1 MKQAEDDTMRRTFAI
16 TLALLLSTAAFAD
29 DVIRKGFTVA
39 DGGTLRLDAGIGDVT
54 IVTGGS
60 GVAIEV
66 VRDADGKR
74 GEERLRGHKIDFRQS
89 GNDVTV
95 ASDLD
100 DDWNHRWFNF
110 GGDDYEV
117 KWNIRVPD
125 HYNVEVRTSGGFIR
139 LDEIFGTVDARTSG
153 GSIRTGHLRGES
165 KLKTSGGSINVD
177 GASANLSAHT
187 SGGSIDIGDAA
198 APIEARTS
206 GGSIRLGRVGG
217 AVVAHTSGGNIQIEE
232 VTGSIDATTSGGSI
246 KARLT
251 KQLTADSRLATSGGG
266 VTVTIANGVNAEIDA
281 RASGGG
287 VTSDIPLVVQGK
299 IDANE
304 LRGRIGTGG
313 PKLTLRTSGGRIR
326 IVPL

>member
-1 MKQAEDDTMRRTFAI
+1 MRRTFAI
-16 TLALLLSTAAFAD
+16 TLALLVSTAALAD

-66 VRDADGKR
+66 IRDADGKR
-74 GEERLRGHKIDFRQS
+74 GQERLRGHKIDFRQS
-89 GNDVTV
+89 GNDVIID
-95 ASDLD
+95 SDLD

-110 GGDDYEV
+110 GEDYDV

-125 HYNVEVRTSGGFIR
+125 RYNVEVRTSGGFIR

-153 GSIRTGHLRGES
+153 GGIRTGHLRGES
-165 KLKTSGGSINVD
+165 KLKTSGGSIDVA
-177 GASANLSAHT
+177 GASAHLTAHT
-187 SGGSIDIGDAA
+187 SGGSIEIGDAA
-198 APIEARTS
+198 SQIEARTS

-217 AVVAHTSGGNIQIEE
+217 AVVAHTSGGNIQIAE

-251 KQLTADSRLATSGGG
+251 KQLTADSRLATSGGS
-266 VTVTIANGVNAEIDA
+266 VTVTIANGVNAELDA

-299 IDANE
+299 IDSNA